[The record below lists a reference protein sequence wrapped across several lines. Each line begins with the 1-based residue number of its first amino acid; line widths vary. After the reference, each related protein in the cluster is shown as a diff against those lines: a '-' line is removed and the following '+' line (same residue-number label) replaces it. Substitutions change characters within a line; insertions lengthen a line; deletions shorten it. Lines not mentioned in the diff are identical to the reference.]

1 MTVRQRA
8 PTRTGQDAAPTR
20 LVVGGLDFEVQ
31 LSGVRRSIGITVD
44 RDGALIV
51 NAPRDCNDV
60 ELAAFAHQKRMW
72 VYKKL
77 AEKDLLL
84 SHRPIKEFVSGEGF
98 TYLGRSHRLLVGD
111 RHAAAVKLER
121 GRLVMRR
128 DVALG
133 DQGAHAMIDWYRTRA
148 LRWLPRRVEPWAR
161 RLGVQPGALDVRDL
175 GYRWGSL
182 GKHNRV
188 NFHWATIQLPPMLV
202 DYVIVHEL
210 AHVDEPNHT
219 QAFWGRVER
228 AMPAF
233 ERAKH
238 ELARIGS
245 GLWMGEA
252 NGADRPAQTKGTP

>member
-1 MTVRQRA
+1 MTVRASA
-8 PTRTGQDAAPTR
+8 PTPVDDHAAPSR
-20 LVVGGLDFEVQ
+20 LVVGDLDFKVQ

-44 RDGALIV
+44 RDGSLIV
-51 NAPRDCNDV
+51 NAPHDCD
-60 ELAAFAHQKRMW
+60 EGDLAAFAHEKRMW

-84 SHRPIKEFVSGEGF
+84 SHRPTKEFVSGEGF
-98 TYLGRSHRLLVGD
+98 TYLGRSHRLLVAD

-121 GRLVMRR
+121 GRFVMRR
-128 DVALG
+128 GVALG
-133 DQGAHAMIDWYRTRA
+133 DQGAGAMIDWYRTRA
-148 LRWLPRRVEPWAR
+148 SRWLPRRVGPWAR
-161 RLGVQPGALDVRDL
+161 RLGVEPGLLDVRDL

-182 GKHNRV
+182 GKHSRV

-210 AHVDEPNHT
+210 AHIEEPNHT
-219 QAFWGRVER
+219 KSFWSRVER

-233 ERAKH
+233 ERAKQ

-245 GLWMGEA
+245 GLWLGE
-252 NGADRPAQTKGTP
+252 TKRAA